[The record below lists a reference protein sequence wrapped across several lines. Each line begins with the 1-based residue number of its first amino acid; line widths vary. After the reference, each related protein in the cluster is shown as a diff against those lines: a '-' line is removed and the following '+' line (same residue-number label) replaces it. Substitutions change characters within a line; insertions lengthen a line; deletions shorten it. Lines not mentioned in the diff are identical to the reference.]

1 MIDIAISNIAW
12 NNNNFEE
19 ALSIL
24 KQEKIKKIELSL
36 NKIFKEPILEPENS
50 FIDLKNLLQ
59 KYDLEVV
66 ATHSLFYT
74 KKKYNLFD
82 RKGYKIL
89 NNYLLGIEKIMKI
102 FNSNK
107 IIFGSGSCRNI
118 FDAKNDNVKVF
129 INFIQ
134 DFFEKSENKNSQIL
148 IEPLSKVETNF
159 INNCNEA
166 MSIIKAINTDRLN
179 LHIDLKS
186 SMNEKEDFDFIFKNY
201 FNYIKHIHISD
212 NNLEAPSEKSGYHES
227 FSDILKKYNYK
238 GCVSIE
244 MKEINPWSKKELSS
258 TLNFVKEMYLT

>member
-12 NNNNFEE
+12 NNSNFED
-19 ALSIL
+19 ALSVL

-36 NKIFKEPILEPENS
+36 NKIFKEPVSEPQVS
-50 FIDLKNLLQ
+50 FAKLDKLFQ

-74 KKKYNLFD
+74 KKKYNLFKND
-82 RKGYKIL
+82 GYEIL
-89 NNYLLGIEKIMKI
+89 SNYLLKIEKIMNI

-118 FDAKNDNVKVF
+118 DESKKDNVKIF

-134 DFFEKSENKNSQIL
+134 DFFIKSQNKNSQIL
-148 IEPLSKVETNF
+148 IEPLSKIETNF

-166 MSIIKAINTDRLN
+166 MSVIKSVNSNRLN

-186 SMNEKEDFDFIFKNY
+186 SINEKEDFDYIFKNY
-201 FNYIKHIHISD
+201 FDYIKHIHISD
-212 NNLEAPSEKSGYHES
+212 NNLEAPSKESGYHEP
-227 FSDILKKYNYK
+227 FSNILKKYNYE

-244 MKEINPWSKKELSS
+244 MKEINPWSTEKLSRI
-258 TLNFVKEMYLT
+258 LKFVKDTY

>member
-12 NNNNFEE
+12 NNKHFEE

-36 NKIFKEPILEPENS
+36 NKIFKEPIFEPKDS
-50 FIDLKNLLQ
+50 FIELNELFH

-74 KKKYNLFD
+74 KKQYNLFN
-82 RKGYKIL
+82 REGYKIL
-89 NNYLLGIEKIMKI
+89 NNYLLNIEKIMKI

-118 FDAKNDNVKVF
+118 TDPRKDNVKVF

-134 DFFEKSENKNSQIL
+134 DFFTKSENENSQIL

-166 MSIIKAINTDRLN
+166 ISIIKSINTNRLN

-186 SMNEKEDFDFIFKNY
+186 SMAEKEDFDFIFKYY
-201 FNYIKHIHISD
+201 FDYIKHIHISD
-212 NNLEAPSEKSGYHES
+212 DKLEAPSKKSKYHES
-227 FSDILKKYNYK
+227 FSNILKKYNYK

-244 MKEINPWSKKELSS
+244 MKEIYPWSNKKLSKI
-258 TLNFVKEMYLT
+258 LNFVKKTYLI